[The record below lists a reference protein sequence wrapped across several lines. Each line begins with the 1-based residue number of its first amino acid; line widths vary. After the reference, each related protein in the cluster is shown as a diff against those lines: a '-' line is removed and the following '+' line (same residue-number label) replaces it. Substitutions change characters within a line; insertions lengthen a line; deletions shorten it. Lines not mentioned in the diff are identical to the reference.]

1 MMVTVAFT
9 DPLAGTVALTVG
21 QVAPVMDAGRL
32 QAMFTCPVK
41 PPTEVKVACVV
52 PDCPGAEIVMLAI
65 GPIVNGAGAPIVSAT
80 VVVAVKAPEVPVIV
94 TVVGPPAVAELL
106 AVSVSTLE
114 LAELVGL
121 NDAVTPLGRPLAA
134 KLTLPVNPP
143 TSVTVM
149 VLVTPAPPGVIV
161 ILPDEGASVKPGA
174 ELTVRAT
181 VVVAVKAPE
190 VPVIVTVVVPA
201 VADPLAVSVST
212 LVVAVLV
219 GLNDAVTPLG
229 RPLAMKLTLPV
240 NPPTSVTVMVLV
252 PTAPPGAIVT
262 LPGAAA
268 RVKLAAALTTM
279 GTELLCPAVTA

>member
-1 MMVTVAFT
+1 
-9 DPLAGTVALTVG
+9 
-21 QVAPVMDAGRL
+21 MDAGRL

-149 VLVTPAPPGVIV
+149 VLV
-161 ILPDEGASVKPGA
+161 
-174 ELTVRAT
+174 
-181 VVVAVKAPE
+181 
-190 VPVIVTVVVPA
+190 
-201 VADPLAVSVST
+201 
-212 LVVAVLV
+212 
-219 GLNDAVTPLG
+219 
-229 RPLAMKLTLPV
+229 
-240 NPPTSVTVMVLV
+240 

-268 RVKLAAALTTM
+268 RVKLAVALTTM